1 MENFEYDFDGIKLD
15 IGYYTEDADPS
26 VGIFHTQVFIEGVC
40 HKGED
45 IIDLLGKSKLE
56 FLESELM
63 EYVNG

>member
-1 MENFEYDFDGIKLD
+1 MQNFEYDYDGIKLD

-26 VGIFHTQVFIEGVC
+26 VGIFRTQVFIEGIC

-45 IIDLLGKSKLE
+45 IYELISEKTRK
-56 FLESELM
+56 FLEEELM

>member
-26 VGIFHTQVFIEGVC
+26 VGIFSTQVFIEGIC

-45 IIDLLGKSKLE
+45 IINLISERTRK
-56 FLESELM
+56 FLEEELQ

>member
-26 VGIFHTQVFIEGVC
+26 VGIFSTQVFIEGIC

-45 IIDLLGKSKLE
+45 IYELISERVRK
-56 FLESELM
+56 FLEEELQ